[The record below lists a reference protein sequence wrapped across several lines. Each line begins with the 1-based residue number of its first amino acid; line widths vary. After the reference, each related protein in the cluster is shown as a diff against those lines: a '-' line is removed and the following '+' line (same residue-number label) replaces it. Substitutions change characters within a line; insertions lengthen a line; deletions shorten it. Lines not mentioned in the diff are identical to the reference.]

1 MTIFFRLLAADDKA
15 AALAEALD
23 AGNAGQSHPALFT
36 ADPRSF
42 AQVPGSP
49 FAYWVGER
57 IRECFVKL
65 PAFEDERRTVK
76 QGLVTADDF
85 RFVRTKW
92 EVPLV
97 HNKHY
102 FLFAKGGEYSVFY
115 ADIHLCVNWRRGGSE
130 IRNFVDSNTGRLLSR
145 PQSANF
151 FFQSGLTYSAR
162 SQRGLSIR
170 SLPSDCIFSHKGIGI
185 ITNFNF
191 LPVLLGL
198 TNSVAFQRMVEAQMA
213 FGSYEVGVIQR
224 TPVPNLDNPDGE
236 RLGELA
242 LQCVELK
249 RNLDRANE
257 ISHVFHLPAL
267 LQCPTEMLVERSA
280 AWAQRVAATEQQLV
294 AHQQEIDDI
303 AFRLYGIEGED
314 RWVIEQSTASHAACE
329 DNAADDDESGDERND
344 DLPTACSLLPP
355 LISYLVGCPL
365 GRWDIRYATGE
376 KPAPELPDPF
386 DPLPVCP
393 PGMLQN
399 AEGLPAAPADVPA
412 DYPLRIS
419 WPGILVD
426 DAGHPEDIEQR
437 VREALQVI
445 WPEQYEA
452 IEQEACDILGVKSLR
467 DYFRKSSG
475 FFADHLKRYSKS
487 RRQAPI
493 YWSLAT
499 ASGEYTLW
507 LYYQRLTDQTLYT
520 CVNDF
525 VDPKLALVSE
535 QVATLRQKS
544 GRSRQDEETLEDLA
558 RLERELH
565 DLRAELLRVAQ
576 FWQPNLNDG
585 VQITAAPLWQL
596 FPYKPWQKRLKE
608 TWEKLEQ
615 GDYDWAHLAY
625 SIWPERVR
633 ARCRNDKSLAIAHDL
648 EELYVEPE
656 RPVKKK
662 GRGRGK

>member
-1 MTIFFRLLAADDKA
+1 
-15 AALAEALD
+15 
-23 AGNAGQSHPALFT
+23 
-36 ADPRSF
+36 
-42 AQVPGSP
+42 VP
-49 FAYWVGER
+49 
-57 IRECFVKL
+57 
-65 PAFEDERRTVK
+65 D
-76 QGLVTADDF
+76 
-85 RFVRTKW
+85 
-92 EVPLV
+92 
-97 HNKHY
+97 
-102 FLFAKGGEYSVFY
+102 
-115 ADIHLCVNWRRGGSE
+115 
-130 IRNFVDSNTGRLLSR
+130 
-145 PQSANF
+145 
-151 FFQSGLTYSAR
+151 
-162 SQRGLSIR
+162 
-170 SLPSDCIFSHKGIGI
+170 
-185 ITNFNF
+185 
-191 LPVLLGL
+191 
-198 TNSVAFQRMVEAQMA
+198 
-213 FGSYEVGVIQR
+213 
-224 TPVPNLDNPDGE
+224 LDNPDGE

-267 LQCPTEMLVERSA
+267 LQCPTGTLAERSA
-280 AWAQRVAATEQQLV
+280 ARAQRVAATEQQLA
-294 AHQQEIDDI
+294 AHQQAIDDI

-314 RWVIEQSTASHAACE
+314 RRAIEQSTASQGTPE
-329 DNAADDDESGDERND
+329 NNAADDDESGDERND
-344 DLPTACSLLPP
+344 DLPTACSLLPS

-376 KPAPELPDPF
+376 KSVPELPDPF
-386 DPLPVCP
+386 APLPVCP

-445 WPEQYEA
+445 WPERCEA

-467 DYFRKSSG
+467 DYFRKSSS

-493 YWSLAT
+493 YWPLAT
-499 ASGEYTLW
+499 ASGDYTLW

-535 QVATLRQKS
+535 QVAALRQKS

-558 RLERELH
+558 KLERELH